1 MSDFVFLCEGEKMKV
16 KQKTIRSHIR
26 SGTRKI
32 LFGAFFL
39 ALVFFLCMVFIY
51 VCQQSSV
58 RYGDSQ
64 ALASDAIIEA
74 NSIFRGVD
82 NAVYENNSSLMT
94 STDTTNFDKL
104 YEASLAENGAIV
116 ENIKESKQLY
126 DIFLESCTKVLELNK
141 TDNEAAMEL
150 CDDETYKA
158 FNNLTESLHTV
169 SADYVRM
176 NSTAS
181 SIVVSVIT
189 FSVVGGLFVLVIMTI
204 YYFIVSNKMTNS
216 IAVPVVEVA
225 EWAEKLS
232 RGSDDIGTANI
243 HENPLMVSIS
253 EIHRMIIAFTA
264 MSKSIKENVDIVRRV
279 SEGDMTAYVNIRS
292 SEDSLGKS
300 LYKMVQSN
308 DIMFAQITQ
317 IADSVTNGTNA
328 ISEAAQDLA
337 ESCTKQAE
345 AIHTFR
351 EDIAVTNQLVKENA
365 KDAENANKI
374 SDAIRNEVIVSKEKM
389 KDLVE
394 AMKAIFDASKR
405 VSGVIG
411 EIESIADQ
419 TNLLAI
425 NAAIEA
431 SRAGQAGKSFAVVA
445 SSVKQLAEKSTESAK
460 HSKELID
467 DTVTK
472 ASHGSQLSDETF
484 AAFESIMESLEEII
498 GVSKKIASS
507 GFNQQKNMEEIE
519 KSITE
524 ISDIVSANAAS
535 SEETAAMT
543 NEITTNAN
551 VLKESMKQFNLRDR
565 KPGKPYIP
573 PEKVNDIDFVRV
585 ATENYERFAKSPE
598 GKKML
603 REMNGG

>member
-1 MSDFVFLCEGEKMKV
+1 MAV
-16 KQKTIRSHIR
+16 KQRNIRSHIR

-32 LFGAFFL
+32 LFGAIFL
-39 ALVFFLCMVFIY
+39 AVVYSICLVFIY
-51 VCQQSSV
+51 VCQQSCV
-58 RYGDSQ
+58 RYGDNQ
-64 ALASDAIIEA
+64 ALASDSVIES
-74 NSIFRGVD
+74 NSIFRAVD
-82 NAVYENNSSLMT
+82 NAVYENNNALMT
-94 STDTTNFDKL
+94 STATPNFEKL
-104 YEASLAENGAIV
+104 YEASIAETGSVAQ
-116 ENIKESKQLY
+116 NIKSTKELY
-126 DIFLESCTKVLELNK
+126 DTFLELCSRVIELNE
-141 TDNEAAMEL
+141 TDNEAAIEM
-150 CDDETYKA
+150 CDGEVTDA
-158 FNNLTESLHTV
+158 FNNLTDSLHV
-169 SADYVRM
+169 ISSNYVTM
-176 NSTAS
+176 NSEAS
-181 SIVVSVIT
+181 SIVVATIT
-189 FSVVGGLFVLVIMTI
+189 FSVIAGVIVLIIMTI

-216 IAVPVVEVA
+216 ISVPVVEVA

-232 RGSDDIGTANI
+232 RGADDIGASNI
-243 HENPLMVSIS
+243 HEDPLMTSIT
-253 EIHRMIIAFTA
+253 EIHRMILAFTA
-264 MSKSIKENVDIVRRV
+264 MSASIKENVDIVRRV

-317 IADSVTNGTNA
+317 IADSVTDGTNA
-328 ISEAAQDLA
+328 IAEAAQDLA

-351 EDIAVTNQLVKENA
+351 EDIASTNHLVRENA

-374 SDAIRNEVIVSKEKM
+374 SNAIQNEVIVSKEKM
-389 KDLVE
+389 RELVE

-472 ASHGSQLSDETF
+472 ANYGSQLSDETF
-484 AAFESIMESLEEII
+484 AAFENIMESLEEII

-551 VLKESMKQFNLRDR
+551 VLKESMKQFHLRDR

-573 PEKVNDIDFVRV
+573 PEKANDIDFVRV

-598 GKKML
+598 GRKML
-603 REMNGG
+603 REINGE

>member
-1 MSDFVFLCEGEKMKV
+1 V
-16 KQKTIRSHIR
+16 
-26 SGTRKI
+26 
-32 LFGAFFL
+32 
-39 ALVFFLCMVFIY
+39 
-51 VCQQSSV
+51 
-58 RYGDSQ
+58 
-64 ALASDAIIEA
+64 
-74 NSIFRGVD
+74 
-82 NAVYENNSSLMT
+82 MT
-94 STDTTNFDKL
+94 S
-104 YEASLAENGAIV
+104 
-116 ENIKESKQLY
+116 
-126 DIFLESCTKVLELNK
+126 
-141 TDNEAAMEL
+141 
-150 CDDETYKA
+150 
-158 FNNLTESLHTV
+158 
-169 SADYVRM
+169 
-176 NSTAS
+176 
-181 SIVVSVIT
+181 IT
-189 FSVVGGLFVLVIMTI
+189 
-204 YYFIVSNKMTNS
+204 
-216 IAVPVVEVA
+216 
-225 EWAEKLS
+225 
-232 RGSDDIGTANI
+232 
-243 HENPLMVSIS
+243 
-253 EIHRMIIAFTA
+253 EIHRMILAFTA
-264 MSKSIKENVDIVRRV
+264 MSKSVKENVDIVRRV

-317 IADSVTNGTNA
+317 IADSVTDGTNA
-328 ISEAAQDLA
+328 IAEAAQDLA
-337 ESCTKQAE
+337 ESCTRQAE

-351 EDIAVTNQLVKENA
+351 EDIASTNHLVKENA

-374 SDAIRNEVIVSKEKM
+374 SNAIQNEVIVSKEKM
-389 KDLVE
+389 KELVE

-472 ASHGSQLSDETF
+472 ASYGSQLSDETF

-551 VLKESMKQFNLRDR
+551 VLKESMKQFHLRDR

-573 PEKVNDIDFVRV
+573 PEKANDIDFVRV

-598 GKKML
+598 GRKML
-603 REMNGG
+603 REMNVS

>member
-1 MSDFVFLCEGEKMKV
+1 MKV

-39 ALVFFLCMVFIY
+39 ALVYSLCLVFIY
-51 VCQQSSV
+51 VCQQSCV
-58 RYGDSQ
+58 RYGDNQ
-64 ALASDAIIEA
+64 ALASDSIIEA
-74 NSIFRGVD
+74 NSIFRAVD
-82 NAVYENNSSLMT
+82 NAVYENNPSLMT
-94 STDTTNFDKL
+94 TMDTSNFDKL
-104 YEASLAENGAIV
+104 YEASLEESGAIV
-116 ENIKESKQLY
+116 ENIRESKRLY
-126 DIFLESCTKVLELNK
+126 DSFLESCTKVLELSK
-141 TDNEAAMEL
+141 SDNEAAKEL
-150 CDDETYKA
+150 CDDETYRA
-158 FNNLTESLHTV
+158 LNTLTESLHTI
-169 SADYVRM
+169 SADFVRM

-189 FSVVGGLFVLVIMTI
+189 FSVIGGLFVLVIMTI

-216 IAVPVVEVA
+216 ISVPVVEVA

-232 RGSDDIGTANI
+232 MGSDDIGASNI
-243 HENPLMVSIS
+243 HEDPLMISIS
-253 EIHRMIIAFTA
+253 EIHRMILAFTA
-264 MSKSIKENVDIVRRV
+264 MSKSVKENVDIVRRV

-317 IADSVTNGTNA
+317 IADSVTDGTNA

-351 EDIAVTNQLVKENA
+351 EDIALTNQLVRENA

-374 SDAIRNEVIVSKEKM
+374 SDAIRNEVVVSKEKM

-573 PEKVNDIDFVRV
+573 PEKANDIDFVRV

>member
-1 MSDFVFLCEGEKMKV
+1 MKV

-82 NAVYENNSSLMT
+82 NAVYENNTSLMT
-94 STDTTNFDKL
+94 SMDTPNFDKL
-104 YEASLAENGAIV
+104 YESSLAESGAIV
-116 ENIKESKQLY
+116 ENIKESRQLY
-126 DIFLESCTKVLELNK
+126 DVFLESCTKVLELNA

-158 FNNLTESLHTV
+158 FNDLTESLHTV
-169 SADYVRM
+169 SSDYVRM

-189 FSVVGGLFVLVIMTI
+189 FSVIGGLFVLVIMTI

-216 IAVPVVEVA
+216 ISVPVVEVA

-232 RGSDDIGTANI
+232 RGSDDIGASNI
-243 HENPLMVSIS
+243 HEDPLMISIS
-253 EIHRMIIAFTA
+253 EIHRMILAFTA

-374 SDAIRNEVIVSKEKM
+374 SNAIQNEVIVSKEKM
-389 KDLVE
+389 KELVE

-573 PEKVNDIDFVRV
+573 PEKANDIDFVRV
-585 ATENYERFAKSPE
+585 ATENYERFANSPE
-598 GKKML
+598 GRKML
-603 REMNGG
+603 REMNVS

>member
-1 MSDFVFLCEGEKMKV
+1 MAV
-16 KQKTIRSHIR
+16 KQRSIRSHIR
-26 SGTRKI
+26 GGTRKI
-32 LFGAFFL
+32 LFGAVFL
-39 ALVFFLCMVFIY
+39 AVVYSICLVFIY
-51 VCQQSSV
+51 VCQQSCV
-58 RYGDSQ
+58 RYGDNQ
-64 ALASDAIIEA
+64 ALASDSIIEA
-74 NSIFRGVD
+74 NTIFRAVD
-82 NAVYENNSSLMT
+82 NAVYEDNNALMI
-94 STDTTNFDKL
+94 STDTPNFDKL
-104 YEASLAENGAIV
+104 YEASIEESGAVV
-116 ENIKESKQLY
+116 ETIKETRELY
-126 DIFLESCTKVLELNK
+126 NIFLESCSRALELNE

-150 CDDETYKA
+150 CDGETTTA
-158 FNNLTESLHTV
+158 FNNLTDSLHSV
-169 SADYVRM
+169 SSSYVRM
-176 NSTAS
+176 NSEAS
-181 SIVVSVIT
+181 SIVVATIT
-189 FSVVGGLFVLVIMTI
+189 FSVVVGLIVLIIMTI
-204 YYFIVSNKMTNS
+204 FYFIVSNKMTNS
-216 IAVPVVEVA
+216 ISVPVVEVA

-232 RGSDDIGTANI
+232 RGADDIGSSNI
-243 HENPLMVSIS
+243 HEDPLMTSIT
-253 EIHRMIIAFTA
+253 EIHRMILAFTA
-264 MSKSIKENVDIVRRV
+264 MSTSIKENVDIVRRV

-317 IADSVTNGTNA
+317 IADSVTDGTNA
-328 ISEAAQDLA
+328 IAEAAQDLA
-337 ESCTKQAE
+337 ESCTRQAE

-351 EDIAVTNQLVKENA
+351 EDIASTNHLVKENA
-365 KDAENANKI
+365 KDAENANRI
-374 SDAIRNEVIVSKEKM
+374 SNAIQNEVVVSKEKM
-389 KDLVE
+389 KELVE

-472 ASHGSQLSDETF
+472 ANYGSQLSDETF

-573 PEKVNDIDFVRV
+573 PEKANDIDFVRV

-598 GKKML
+598 GRKML
-603 REMNGG
+603 REMNVN

>member
-1 MSDFVFLCEGEKMKV
+1 
-16 KQKTIRSHIR
+16 IR

-39 ALVFFLCMVFIY
+39 ALVYSLCLVFIY
-51 VCQQSSV
+51 VCQQSCV
-58 RYGDSQ
+58 RYGDNQ
-64 ALASDAIIEA
+64 ALASDSIIEA
-74 NSIFRGVD
+74 NSIFRAVD
-82 NAVYENNSSLMT
+82 NAVYENNPSLMT
-94 STDTTNFDKL
+94 TMDTSNFDKL
-104 YEASLAENGAIV
+104 YEASLEESGAIV
-116 ENIKESKQLY
+116 ENIRESKRLY
-126 DIFLESCTKVLELNK
+126 DSFLESCTKVLELSK
-141 TDNEAAMEL
+141 SDNEAAKEL
-150 CDDETYKA
+150 CDDETYRTL
-158 FNNLTESLHTV
+158 NTLTESLHTI
-169 SADYVRM
+169 SADFVRM

-189 FSVVGGLFVLVIMTI
+189 FSVIGGLFVLVIMTI

-216 IAVPVVEVA
+216 ISVPVVEVA

-232 RGSDDIGTANI
+232 MGSDDIGASNI
-243 HENPLMVSIS
+243 HEDPLMISIS
-253 EIHRMIIAFTA
+253 EIHRMILAFTA

-317 IADSVTNGTNA
+317 IADSVTDGTNA

-351 EDIAVTNQLVKENA
+351 EDIALTNQLVRENA

-374 SDAIRNEVIVSKEKM
+374 SDAIRNEVVVSKEKM

-431 SRAGQAGKSFAVVA
+431 SRAGQAGKSYAVVA

-460 HSKELID
+460 HSKELI
-467 DTVTK
+467 
-472 ASHGSQLSDETF
+472 
-484 AAFESIMESLEEII
+484 
-498 GVSKKIASS
+498 
-507 GFNQQKNMEEIE
+507 
-519 KSITE
+519 
-524 ISDIVSANAAS
+524 
-535 SEETAAMT
+535 
-543 NEITTNAN
+543 
-551 VLKESMKQFNLRDR
+551 
-565 KPGKPYIP
+565 
-573 PEKVNDIDFVRV
+573 
-585 ATENYERFAKSPE
+585 
-598 GKKML
+598 
-603 REMNGG
+603 

>member
-1 MSDFVFLCEGEKMKV
+1 MKV

-39 ALVFFLCMVFIY
+39 AFIYSLCLIFIY
-51 VCQQSSV
+51 VCQQSCV
-58 RYGDSQ
+58 RYGDNQ
-64 ALASDAIIEA
+64 ALASDSIIEA
-74 NSIFRGVD
+74 NSIFRAVD
-82 NAVYENNSSLMT
+82 NAVYENNLSLMT
-94 STDTTNFDKL
+94 TIDTTNFDKL
-104 YEASLAENGAIV
+104 YEASLAESGSIV
-116 ENIKESKQLY
+116 ENIKKSKELY
-126 DIFLESCTKVLELNK
+126 DSFLESCTEVLELSK
-141 TDNEAAMEL
+141 SDNEAAKEM
-150 CDDETYKA
+150 CDDETYRA
-158 FNNLTESLHTV
+158 LNNLTESLHTV
-169 SADYVRM
+169 SSDFVRM

-189 FSVVGGLFVLVIMTI
+189 FSVIGGFFFLIVMTI
-204 YYFIVSNKMTNS
+204 YYFMVSNKMTNS
-216 IAVPVVEVA
+216 ISVPVVEVA

-232 RGSDDIGTANI
+232 RGSDDIGAADI

-253 EIHRMIIAFTA
+253 EIHRMILAFTA

-317 IADSVTNGTNA
+317 IADSVTDGTNA

-337 ESCTKQAE
+337 ESCTRQAE

-351 EDIAVTNQLVKENA
+351 EDIALTNQLVRENA

-507 GFNQQKNMEEIE
+507 GLNQQKNMEEIE

-573 PEKVNDIDFVRV
+573 PEKANDIDFVRV

>member
-1 MSDFVFLCEGEKMKV
+1 MAV
-16 KQKTIRSHIR
+16 KQRSIRSHIR
-26 SGTRKI
+26 GGTRKI
-32 LFGAFFL
+32 LFGAVFL
-39 ALVFFLCMVFIY
+39 AVVYSICLVFIY
-51 VCQQSSV
+51 VCQQSCV
-58 RYGDSQ
+58 RYGDNQ
-64 ALASDAIIEA
+64 ALASDSIIEA
-74 NSIFRGVD
+74 NTIFRAVD
-82 NAVYENNSSLMT
+82 NAVYEDNNALMI
-94 STDTTNFDKL
+94 STDTPNFDKL
-104 YEASLAENGAIV
+104 YEASIEENGAVV
-116 ENIKESKQLY
+116 ETIKETRELY
-126 DIFLESCTKVLELNK
+126 NIFLESCSRAIELNE

-150 CDDETYKA
+150 CDGETSTA
-158 FNNLTESLHTV
+158 FNNLTDSLHSV
-169 SADYVRM
+169 SSSYVRM
-176 NSTAS
+176 NSEAS
-181 SIVVSVIT
+181 SIVVATIT
-189 FSVVGGLFVLVIMTI
+189 FSVVVGLIVLIIMTI
-204 YYFIVSNKMTNS
+204 FYFIVSNKMTNS
-216 IAVPVVEVA
+216 ISVPVVEVA

-232 RGSDDIGTANI
+232 RGADDIGSSNI
-243 HENPLMVSIS
+243 HEDPLMTSIT
-253 EIHRMIIAFTA
+253 EIHRMILAFTA
-264 MSKSIKENVDIVRRV
+264 MSTSIKENVDIVRRV

-317 IADSVTNGTNA
+317 IADSVTDGTNA
-328 ISEAAQDLA
+328 IAEAAQDLA
-337 ESCTKQAE
+337 ESCTRQAE

-351 EDIAVTNQLVKENA
+351 EDIASTNHLVKENA
-365 KDAENANKI
+365 KDAENANRI
-374 SDAIRNEVIVSKEKM
+374 SNAIQSEVVVSKEKM
-389 KDLVE
+389 KELVE

-472 ASHGSQLSDETF
+472 ANYGSQLSDETF

-573 PEKVNDIDFVRV
+573 PEKANDIDFVRV

-598 GKKML
+598 GRKML
-603 REMNGG
+603 REMNVN